1 MTSNQTEKAQLI
13 QDFYG
18 IKISELKPIL
28 KLRHGF
34 ELFGTDDGYFF
45 LSDGDRCQSMEDLEY
60 NCTASKLCTWNAS
73 TKQFER
79 I

>member
-18 IKISELKPIL
+18 IKISELTPIL
-28 KLRHGF
+28 KLRHGY

-45 LSDGDRCQSMEDLEY
+45 LTDGDRCETMEDHADRM
-60 NCTASKLCTWNAS
+60 TGSQLCKWNAS